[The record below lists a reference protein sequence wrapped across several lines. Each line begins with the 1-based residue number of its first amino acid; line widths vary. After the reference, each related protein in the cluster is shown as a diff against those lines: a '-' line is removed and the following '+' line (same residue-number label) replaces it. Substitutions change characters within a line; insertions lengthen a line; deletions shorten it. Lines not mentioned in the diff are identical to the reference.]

1 MTEIEILI
9 GFIGVELALASLL
22 YKVFKDFQ
30 VELQQEID
38 SKTKTN
44 FLALESIIKNSDKRL
59 SARLSN
65 LEDRFV
71 ELHHCI
77 QQRKGN

>member
-1 MTEIEILI
+1 MTEIELLI
-9 GFIGVELALASLL
+9 GFIGVELALASLF
-22 YKVFKDFQ
+22 YKIFKDFRI
-30 VELQQEID
+30 ELQEEID
-38 SKTKTN
+38 SKAKTN
-44 FLALESIIKNSDKRL
+44 FLALESILKNSDKRL

-77 QQRKGN
+77 QQRKG

>member
-22 YKVFKDFQ
+22 YKIFKDFQ

-38 SKTKTN
+38 SKAKTN
-44 FLALESIIKNSDKRL
+44 FLALESILKNSDKRL

-77 QQRKGN
+77 QQRKG

>member
-9 GFIGVELALASLL
+9 GFIGIELALASFL
-22 YKVFKDFQ
+22 YKIFKDFQ
-30 VELQQEID
+30 MQLQEEVE
-38 SKTKTN
+38 SKVKTN
-44 FLALESIIKNSDKRL
+44 FLALESIIKNSDNRL

-65 LEDRFV
+65 LEARFV

-77 QQRKGN
+77 QQRKG